1 MVTAFARRRSWMAGL
16 SFLSAAV
23 AMPLLAAAPA
33 PQTPSAT
40 DLLRTASE
48 HFASYAN
55 KVSGVSL
62 QEHYQLID
70 VTGGKMRSAIR
81 ISSDVVLVNLNGGIA
96 ALRDVYAVDTRPTRD
111 RQPRILNLLAAPA
124 TPTVRDWN
132 AAARFPA
139 EGAVHFALD
148 LILKLN
154 EPTFALRFLA
164 PDVQGK
170 MKYDVNGQ
178 RKINGVATVGLRFDE
193 PRGQDVKYVIGTR
206 GNGRAAGRLWVDPAT
221 GAVHET
227 ELFVESAEDSATIK
241 VKYAPHATLG
251 FLLPVETNETCA
263 ERQAGNA
270 IRGEDGAA
278 GSGAGASRLSF
289 QATAKYTNVTHTPI
303 DLRNLRK

>member
-1 MVTAFARRRSWMAGL
+1 MTTTVARRIQMTGL
-16 SFLSAAV
+16 F
-23 AMPLLAAAPA
+23 LLATLASLTALVTAAPA
-33 PQTPSAT
+33 PQAQSAA
-40 DLLRTASE
+40 DLLRTASD
-48 HFASYAN
+48 HFATYAN
-55 KVSGVSL
+55 TVSGVSL
-62 QEHYQLID
+62 QEHYQLLD
-70 VTGGKMRSAIR
+70 VTGGKMQTAIR

-96 ALRDVYAVDTRPTRD
+96 ALRDVYAVDTRPTRE
-111 RQPRILNLLAAPA
+111 RTPRILSLLAAPA

-132 AAARFPA
+132 TAARIPA

-164 PDVQGK
+164 PDVQAK
-170 MKYDVNGQ
+170 LKYEVNGQ

-193 PRGQDVKYVIGTR
+193 PRGQDIKYVIGTR

-227 ELFVESAEDSATIK
+227 ELFVESAADSATIK

-251 FLLPVETNETCA
+251 FLLPVETNETYA
-263 ERQAGNA
+263 ERQGGNA

-303 DLRNLRK
+303 DLRKLKK